1 MKLDNVDITILEML
15 KKDARISFKEIARKI
30 NVSPDTISNRF
41 ERLKEQGIIVSS
53 TVIINSKKIGY
64 PFISL
69 FGIDIKPA
77 YSSQVLEKI
86 IKIKKLLSNC
96 KIFILW
102 TIYSLTLST

>member
-30 NVSPDTISNRF
+30 NVSPDTIINRF
-41 ERLKEQGIIVSS
+41 ERLKEQGIIVNS

-69 FGIDIKPA
+69 FGSYIKPA

>member
-1 MKLDNVDITILEML
+1 ML

-69 FGIDIKPA
+69 FFIRIERIYFRNALCRKSRNKYMDKYYGIILILIPNINNIK
-77 YSSQVLEKI
+77 Y
-86 IKIKKLLSNC
+86 
-96 KIFILW
+96 
-102 TIYSLTLST
+102 